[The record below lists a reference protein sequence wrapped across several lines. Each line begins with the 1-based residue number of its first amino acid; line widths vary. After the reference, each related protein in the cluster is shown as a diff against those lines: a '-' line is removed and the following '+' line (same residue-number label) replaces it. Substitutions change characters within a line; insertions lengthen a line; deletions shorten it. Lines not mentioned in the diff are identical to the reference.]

1 MLHIRILLVML
12 LLTAPCLGLA
22 AGDTSYVAQGATVE
36 LKSGLSRKD
45 KVVKTLEPGTPLKVL
60 KKNTKIGYARVQLE
74 GGEIGWL
81 PTRVLTSTEPP
92 PPPKPETPPPLIPET
107 PAKSPQ
113 QLQAEVDNLQTELQA
128 VRQASA
134 NVLRIQAE
142 RDQLQESVISLR
154 KELETALREKSV
166 LNDDQKQAWF
176 LIGGGVLFIGIL
188 LGVLLPRLS
197 VRRRNDWGS
206 F

>member
-1 MLHIRILLVML
+1 MPLPRFL
-12 LLTAPCLGLA
+12 LLLLA
-22 AGDTSYVAQGATVE
+22 LSFTVTSDAATDAAFVAEGATAG
-36 LKSGLSRKD
+36 LKSGLAKTD
-45 KVVKTLEPGTPLKVL
+45 KVIKSLEPGTPLTVI
-60 KKNTKIGYARVQLE
+60 KKNPKIGYAKVKLAS
-74 GGEIGWL
+74 GETGWL
-81 PTRVLTSTEPP
+81 PLRVLTAQAPP
-92 PPPKPETPPPLIPET
+92 PAAKPEPAPITSET
-107 PAKSPQ
+107 PSRTPQ
-113 QLQAEVDNLQTELQA
+113 QLQAELDHLQTELNA

-154 KELETALREKSV
+154 KALDTALREKSV

-176 LIGGGVLFIGIL
+176 LIGGGVLFGGIL

-197 VRRRNDWGS
+197 VRRQSHWSS

>member
-1 MLHIRILLVML
+1 MPHFRFLLVLL
-12 LLTAPCLGLA
+12 LLTVSFMGLA

-45 KVVKTLEPGTPLKVL
+45 KVVKSLEPGTPLKIL
-60 KKNTKIGYARVQLE
+60 KRNAKIGYARVQLE
-74 GGEIGWL
+74 SGEIGWL
-81 PTRVLTSTEPP
+81 PTRALTSTEPP
-92 PPPKPETPPPLIPET
+92 PPKPEAPPPLIPET

-113 QLQAEVDNLQTELQA
+113 QLQAELDNLQTELQA

-176 LIGGGVLFIGIL
+176 LIGGGVLFAGIL